1 MRLLKALT
9 MMPDPSPFYQNWPQQ
24 IPGLVDEVK
33 SIAKEASK
41 DISKDLENIY
51 DDVERLVSSLRFD
64 DSSAALKIAEDVRDS
79 VYRLL
84 R

>member
-1 MRLLKALT
+1 MTKAMT
-9 MMPDPSPFYQNWPQQ
+9 VPDPSPFYQKWPQQ
-24 IPGLVDEVK
+24 IPGLVDEAK
-33 SIAKEASK
+33 NIAKEASQ
-41 DISKDLENIY
+41 DIGKDLENIY

-64 DSSAALKIAEDVRDS
+64 DPSAAHKIAADVRDS

>member
-1 MRLLKALT
+1 
-9 MMPDPSPFYQNWPQQ
+9 MPDPSPFYQNWPQQ
-24 IPGLVDEVK
+24 IPGLVDEIK